1 MIRIQTNSDSQS
13 VRIVIDG
20 QLAGE
25 DIVQMEASLRNALE
39 PHKSASLFLR
49 DVSHIDDAGR
59 KLLSRLA
66 RDGVKLTA
74 SGVYSSYV
82 VDEIRRGAKPDI
94 VPGK

>member
-25 DIVQMEASLRNALE
+25 DIVQMEASLRNAFE

-66 RDGVKLTA
+66 RNGVKLTA

-82 VDEIRRGAKPDI
+82 VDEIRRGTKPDI

>member
-66 RDGVKLTA
+66 RNGVKLIA

-82 VDEIRRGAKPDI
+82 VDEIRRGTKPDI